1 VTAPARLVDTW
12 QNMSGSPV
20 TPQQSV
26 RLSHARCRG
35 ATTADVAPR
44 HWLWHEQ
51 HYELH
56 QCKWHDSFISHAR
69 LTDVTQKG
77 QIWGNFGRVHFSKIL
92 LKGQITEKILSGPP
106 KQAQLQNLLIP
117 GTIHVQHIKKCV

>member
-1 VTAPARLVDTW
+1 VTAPARLLDTR

-20 TPQQSV
+20 APQQSA

-92 LKGQITEKILSGPP
+92 LKGQITEKSSRD
-106 KQAQLQNLLIP
+106 LQNRHNYKIYSFQEP
-117 GTIHVQHIKKCV
+117 YKFNI